1 MPVQFTNF
9 SVQVTEKMENI
20 CIAWLHGTASDIESQ
35 AKRNC
40 QMTSEDHGRL
50 KGSYSHF
57 VDEDKLEAYNGTPLE
72 SGYWEEFGTGE
83 YADTAKNGG
92 KQGRQGWWVYV
103 KDGPAGDGGESYETE
118 EEAKA
123 VAESMRTGKKKLD
136 AYHTNGR
143 QPNYT
148 LEKAYKRTEN
158 PARQHLQEMLKEGL
172 EE

>member
-1 MPVQFTNF
+1 MPVQFHNF
-9 SVQVTEKMENI
+9 SVQVTQEMEDI
-20 CIAWLHGTASDIESQ
+20 AIAWLHGTAQEITSI
-35 AKRNC
+35 ARRNC
-40 QMTSEDHGRL
+40 RMTSEDKGRL
-50 KGSYSHF
+50 KGSYSNS
-57 VDEDKLEAYNGTPLE
+57 VDEGKKEAYIGTPLE

-103 KDGPAGDGGESYETE
+103 KGGPAGDGGETYETE

-123 VAESMRTGKKKLD
+123 VAASMRRDGLD
-136 AYHTNGR
+136 AYATNGR

-148 LEKAYKRTEN
+148 LEKAFKRTEN
-158 PARQHLQEMLKEGL
+158 KAKRHLQQMLREGL

>member
-1 MPVQFTNF
+1 MPVQFQNF
-9 SVQVTEKMENI
+9 SVQVTKEMEAI
-20 CIAWLHGTASDIESQ
+20 CAKWLEEAANEIQSHAQ
-35 AKRNC
+35 RNC
-40 QMTSEDHGRL
+40 QMTSEDKGRL

-57 VDEDKLEAYNGTPLE
+57 VDDGKLEAYVGTPLE

-92 KQGRQGWWVYV
+92 KPGRDGWWVYV
-103 KDGPAGDGGESYETE
+103 KDGPTGDGGESYNTE
-118 EEAKA
+118 DEARA
-123 VAESMRTGKKKLD
+123 VAESMRRDGLD

-148 LEKAYKRTEN
+148 LEKAFKRAEN
-158 PARQHLQEMLKEGL
+158 PARQRLEQMLKEGL

>member
-1 MPVQFTNF
+1 MPVQFHNF
-9 SVQVTEKMENI
+9 SIDVKAALDDVS
-20 CIAWLHGTASDIESQ
+20 IAWLHEISQEIKSQ
-35 AKRNC
+35 AQRNC

-50 KGSYSHF
+50 KGSYNNA
-57 VDEDKLEAYNGTPLE
+57 VDEDKGEAYIGTPLE

-103 KDGPAGDGGESYETE
+103 KDGPAGDGGESYDTE

-123 VAESMRTGKKKLD
+123 VAESMRAAGLD

-148 LEKAYKRTEN
+148 LEKAFKRTEN
-158 PARQHLQEMLKEGL
+158 PARQRLEQMLKEGL

>member
-1 MPVQFTNF
+1 MPVQFHNF
-9 SVQVTEKMENI
+9 TVQVTEAMEEA
-20 CIAWLHGTASDIESQ
+20 CIAWLYETASEIESQ

-40 QMTSEDHGRL
+40 QMTSEDHVRL

-57 VDEDKLEAYNGTPLE
+57 VDEGKLEAYNGTPLE
-72 SGYWEEFGTGE
+72 AGYWEEFGTGE
-83 YADTAKNGG
+83 YADTGKNGG

-103 KDGPAGDGGESYETE
+103 KDGPAGDGGETYETE

-123 VAESMRTGKKKLD
+123 VAESMRKAGLD

-148 LEKAYKRTEN
+148 LEKAFKRVEG
-158 PARQHLQEMLKEGL
+158 PAKQRLNELLKEGT
-172 EE
+172 EK

>member
-1 MPVQFTNF
+1 MPVQFTNY
-9 SVQVTEKMENI
+9 SVQVTEEMENI
-20 CIAWLHGTASDIESQ
+20 CIAWLHETAQEYTSQ
-35 AKRNC
+35 VKRNC

-50 KGSYSHF
+50 KGSYSNI
-57 VDEDKLEAYNGTPLE
+57 VDEDKMEAYIGTPLE

-103 KDGPAGDGGESYETE
+103 KDGPAGDGGETYATE

-123 VAESMRTGKKKLD
+123 VAESMRAAGLD

-143 QPNYT
+143 RPNYT
-148 LEKAYKRTEN
+148 IEKAGKRIEN
-158 PARQHLQEMLKEGL
+158 PARQNLQEMLKGGFDK
-172 EE
+172 